1 MRIGEEEGR
10 PRARGRRGARRKWR
24 CHSCGHRE
32 ATEATGLC
40 IPACPGGG
48 GGGGRSRGLSGFGA
62 GEEEQG
68 FAAAAALCSHATEF
82 RWEYGTLNCSLY
94 SDGTKKKLRMQG
106 FFFVAKIVK
115 HTRLYKVTEKN

>member
-32 ATEATGLC
+32 ATEATGFC
-40 IPACPGGG
+40 IPACP

-68 FAAAAALCSHATEF
+68 CKLSKGTTLLERGDIF
-82 RWEYGTLNCSLY
+82 RGK
-94 SDGTKKKLRMQG
+94 SDLVHKTVNTVVDVFDLVFGV
-106 FFFVAKIVK
+106 F
-115 HTRLYKVTEKN
+115 